1 MSGSPTT
8 FGVPYFHADQLVQV
22 NPTNSPAKYH
32 GIVYVVTAHA
42 RGKLHVQA
50 LTDPTQT
57 LSGSDR
63 GFIGTDHS
71 AWIGSRN
78 VGELYASRVEAP
90 DLAVGMVVKVPRDNK
105 LWVITG
111 ETNGKYRAFPLGGS
125 TDGRYLRGINPAVAT
140 IIPLADLASHL

>member
-1 MSGSPTT
+1 MSDSPTT

-50 LTDPTQT
+50 LTDPTQI

-78 VGELYASRVEAP
+78 EGELYASRVEAP
-90 DLAVGMVVKVPRDNK
+90 DLAVGMVVKVPGRPG
-105 LWVITG
+105 LWVVTG
-111 ETNGKYRAFPLGGS
+111 GANGKYRAHMLGGS
-125 TDGRYLRGINPAVAT
+125 TNGKYLTGINPATAT
-140 IIPLADLASHL
+140 VIPLADLASHL